1 MRIPTQATSSRQIVF
16 TAIAIVLMV
25 GTSVA
30 AQDSDKEKNDN
41 FDVQSSVGNMHLGS
55 DASPREL
62 GLPVYPGSHVRKHD
76 DNRNN
81 ANLSIFTSAFGF
93 KLLVANYDSDDNPDK
108 IIGYYRDKLKKYG
121 KVLECRTSKHGGNIS
136 THADNDDDSSK
147 SKELKCDD
155 DNEGNV
161 IELKVGTEDNQHVV
175 AIEPAD
181 KGSGATFAL
190 VYVHTRGKQGDI

>member
-1 MRIPTQATSSRQIVF
+1 MQIMRHAGLLRRLSIFIV
-16 TAIAIVLMV
+16 VSMLL
-25 GTSVA
+25 A
-30 AQDSDKEKNDN
+30 AMAAGQDSDKDKNDN
-41 FDVQSSVGNMHLGS
+41 FDVQSSVGNMHVGS
-55 DASPREL
+55 DATPHEL
-62 GLPVYPGSHVRKHD
+62 GLPVYPGSRVRKHD
-76 DNRNN
+76 DNRDN

-93 KLLVANYDSDDNPDK
+93 KLLVANYDSADAPDK
-108 IIGYYRDKLKKYG
+108 VISYYRDKLKKYG

-136 THADNDDDSSK
+136 AHADNDDDSSK

-155 DNEGNV
+155 NNEGNV

-175 AIEPAD
+175 AVEPGD